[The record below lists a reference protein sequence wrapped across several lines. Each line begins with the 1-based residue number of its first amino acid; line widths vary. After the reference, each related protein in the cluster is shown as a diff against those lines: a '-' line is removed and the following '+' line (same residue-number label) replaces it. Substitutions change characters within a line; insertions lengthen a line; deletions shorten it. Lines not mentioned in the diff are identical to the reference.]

1 MNKLELI
8 NALKNE
14 CMILT
19 LLPQGRISIQLR
31 RAIKEAYNPGRQTG
45 CMRHHGCSAERPHEP
60 RHIQDIGRQM
70 LSK

>member
-14 CMILT
+14 CMMLT

-31 RAIKEAYNPGRQTG
+31 RAIKKAYNPGRQTG
-45 CMRHHGCSAERPHEP
+45 CMRHHDYLAEQQHEP
-60 RHIQDIGRQM
+60 RHIQDICRQ
-70 LSK
+70 L